1 MKVIAVGAATVA
13 VAAAGITYAAT
24 QTTSAKTTQPPA
36 SGLGNAPA
44 ATGPMHVTTISP
56 ASKTTGVD
64 GAMPIT
70 VTFSAPVA
78 PNSPAPV
85 LKPAVSGSWGVAGD
99 SMVFTPTIAF
109 RPASRVTVEV
119 PDGPTG
125 VRSSTGA
132 LLSAPVAE
140 HFTTGKYSQAALA
153 EMLAR
158 QGYLPMSWSAISN
171 GAVRAANE
179 EASIDPASLTAA
191 GQAYNPPAGTY
202 SWAHGYPSYLHS
214 MWSPDQANVLLRGA
228 VMAFQSEH
236 NMTIDG
242 SLTPQFWKALF
253 RAQDRGQ
260 MNQNGY
266 TYAVASKS
274 TPETLTIYHNGHV
287 VLRTLANT
295 GIPVSP
301 TVDGTFPVYERF
313 RFQIM
318 RGVNPDGS
326 AYADPVSYVSYFN
339 GGDAVHYFPRGSYG
353 FQQSLGCVELPWNSA
368 ARAYPYLTYGS
379 LVTVTG

>member
-1 MKVIAVGAATVA
+1 
-13 VAAAGITYAAT
+13 
-24 QTTSAKTTQPPA
+24 
-36 SGLGNAPA
+36 
-44 ATGPMHVTTISP
+44 
-56 ASKTTGVD
+56 
-64 GAMPIT
+64 
-70 VTFSAPVA
+70 
-78 PNSPAPV
+78 
-85 LKPAVSGSWGVAGD
+85 
-99 SMVFTPTIAF
+99 MVFTPTIAF

-158 QGYLPMSWSAISN
+158 QGYLPMTWSAISN

-179 EASIDPASLTAA
+179 EASVDPASLTAA
-191 GQAYNPPAGTY
+191 GQAYDPPAGTF
-202 SWAHGYPSYLHS
+202 SWDARLPVVPPFS

-266 TYAVASKS
+266 TYAIASKA
-274 TPETLTIYHNGHV
+274 TPETLTI
-287 VLRTLANT
+287 
-295 GIPVSP
+295 
-301 TVDGTFPVYERF
+301 
-313 RFQIM
+313 
-318 RGVNPDGS
+318 
-326 AYADPVSYVSYFN
+326 
-339 GGDAVHYFPRGSYG
+339 
-353 FQQSLGCVELPWNSA
+353 
-368 ARAYPYLTYGS
+368 
-379 LVTVTG
+379 